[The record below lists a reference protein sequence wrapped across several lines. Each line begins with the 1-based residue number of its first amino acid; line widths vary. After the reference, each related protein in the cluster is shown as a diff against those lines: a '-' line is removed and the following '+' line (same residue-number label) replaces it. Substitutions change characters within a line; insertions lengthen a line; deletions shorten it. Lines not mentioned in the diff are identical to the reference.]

1 MLKMKVLA
9 GLVAVAG
16 LAFMAASP
24 SQAMDIA
31 KVKAKDTPEVG
42 SLQSVQV
49 CAASFT
55 ASAYLAT
62 KGSEEADLY
71 LKLAKA
77 WGQVAAQMSNMTY
90 SDYIDKALTPDMQA
104 LYDSGT
110 DVVQFYHVYC
120 LKATQDMMN
129 KDSSK

>member
-1 MLKMKVLA
+1 MLKTKVLA

-16 LAFMAASP
+16 LALATS
-24 SQAMDIA
+24 SHAMDVA

-55 ASAYLAT
+55 ASLYLAP
-62 KGSEEADLY
+62 KGSDDADLY

-77 WGQVAAQMSNMTY
+77 WGQTAAQMTGLSYN
-90 SDYIDKALTPDMQA
+90 DYIDKNLTPDMQA
-104 LYDSGT
+104 LYDAGT

-120 LKATQDMMN
+120 LKATQDMLA
-129 KDSSK
+129 KSDSK